1 MKYPAPFIVNFDPN
15 LYEPSKNLSNPSH
28 IFLLNI
34 SIIEIEF
41 ENLKL
46 SLQREKINE
55 LKNQFQLL
63 IKKECYWK
71 QKEITF
77 YKMIRKK

>member
-15 LYEPSKNLSNPSH
+15 LYEPSKNLSKLFH